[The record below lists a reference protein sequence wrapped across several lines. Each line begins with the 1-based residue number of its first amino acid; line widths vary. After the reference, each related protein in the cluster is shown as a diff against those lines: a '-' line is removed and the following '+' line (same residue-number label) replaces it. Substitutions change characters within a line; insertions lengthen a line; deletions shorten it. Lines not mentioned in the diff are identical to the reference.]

1 MEIADYERRFRSAG
15 LPNLIEGYSATE
27 DVFTRALPFLGLVF
41 VVEMLGAVNLEWH
54 STLANVA
61 AVGGGVVLM
70 LGAFGVLN
78 VIRGRP
84 FASIPRKVGTPE
96 LAAFVVLPS
105 ALPLV
110 FGGQWRSALVTLAG
124 QLVLLG
130 LVYLVI
136 AYGVFSIVRWAGAR
150 FVTQLRATLT
160 LMVRALPLLLFFALV
175 TFFTNEYWQMFAST
189 KGVRYGVAIGL
200 FALLAAAF
208 LMVRIPSGV
217 EDLERESHLEVPLR
231 RAQRV
236 NVGVVIF
243 VSQALQVLFVTAAV
257 GLFFVVF
264 GTLLVSVPIQRDWIG
279 MAPDLYDLPLVG
291 TRHGLTHQLLRVAV
305 GTAAFSGLYYA
316 VAMVVDSNFRDE
328 FVTGITDEMRET
340 FALRGAYLRSLDGAG
355 GSTTPA
361 ADAPGVPSPNEPARP
376 SGDR

>member
-1 MEIADYERRFRSAG
+1 M
-15 LPNLIEGYSATE
+15 
-27 DVFTRALPFLGLVF
+27 
-41 VVEMLGAVNLEWH
+41 
-54 STLANVA
+54 
-61 AVGGGVVLM
+61 
-70 LGAFGVLN
+70 
-78 VIRGRP
+78 
-84 FASIPRKVGTPE
+84 
-96 LAAFVVLPS
+96 
-105 ALPLV
+105 
-110 FGGQWRSALVTLAG
+110 
-124 QLVLLG
+124 LLG
-130 LVYLVI
+130 LVYLVV

-150 FVTQLRATLT
+150 FVTQLRASLT

-175 TFFTNEYWQMFAST
+175 TFFTNEYWQMFAHGTRASAT
-189 KGVRYGVAIGL
+189 AWRSGCSRCS
-200 FALLAAAF
+200 AAAF
-208 LMVRIPSGV
+208 LSVRIPSGV

-257 GLFFVVF
+257 WLFFVVF
-264 GTLLVSVPIQRDWIG
+264 GTLLVTSRIQQDWTGIDARTSTTSRWWARG
-279 MAPDLYDLPLVG
+279 S
-291 TRHGLTHQLLRVAV
+291 GLTHELLRVAT
-305 GTAAFSGLYYA
+305 GTAAFSGLYYT
-316 VAMVVDSNFRDE
+316 VAMVVDSNYRDE